1 MRVFDTATLPTAER
15 ADAVSDAMLGSDLWW
30 MLGLSL
36 VLFPMMRTGTVV
48 GRREGGLLVGAYGT
62 YLALLVLMQ

>member
-1 MRVFDTATLPTAER
+1 MLGILGVTALVKPL
-15 ADAVSDAMLGSDLWW
+15 AVAPAMLGSDMWW

-36 VLFPMMRTGTVV
+36 ALFPMMRTGAVV
-48 GRREGGLLVGAYGT
+48 GRREGGLLLAAYGT